1 MLVWQP
7 CIPLCGVGRWPT
19 SPWPRR
25 LPSGRRG
32 RSLLL
37 QLQLLLRQQQHRARR
52 QVVVVVHRR
61 RSVRSAPQGVGTHL
75 QQQLLVVVV
84 LVEVVGLGGPQ
95 LRLAPRPL
103 QQLRQRWQ
111 QQGSG
116 DLHAGLALLVLPL
129 LLAVVAK

>member
-1 MLVWQP
+1 M
-7 CIPLCGVGRWPT
+7 
-19 SPWPRR
+19 WPRR

-37 QLQLLLRQQQHRARR
+37 QLQLLLHQQQARARR

-61 RSVRSAPQGVGTHL
+61 QSARSAPQGLGTHL
-75 QQQLLVVVV
+75 QQQQRVVLVVV
-84 LVEVVGLGGPQ
+84 VEVVGLDGPQ

-103 QQLRQRWQ
+103 QQLRQHWQ

-116 DLHAGLALLVLPL
+116 VLHVELVLLLLV
-129 LLAVVAK
+129 VVAR